1 MNQILEKIKRGI
13 TEVISEP
20 ELLNKLKKNKPLKI
34 KAGFDPTAPD
44 LHLGHT
50 VLLNKLRQFQDL
62 GHIVYFLIGDF
73 TARIGDP
80 TGQVK
85 ARPIMSEKEIQDNT
99 KTYKK
104 QVFKILDPKKTKIV
118 FNNSWYKKM
127 RLSEVYNII
136 SKHTVQR
143 LIERDDFTIRK
154 NSGKPIFM
162 SEFIYP
168 ILQGYDSVEL
178 KADVEIGG
186 TDQKFNMLMARDVQ
200 SSYQQEPQVVITL
213 PLLEGL
219 DGVNKMSKSLGNYV
233 GINENP
239 NEMFGKLM
247 SVSDSLMM
255 RYFELL
261 TDFDLEEIKKMHPME
276 AKKKLALTIT
286 TRYSSLEKALSA
298 QKQFENVFQ
307 KKESPLDINTLELEI
322 NCPKILFLDLPNLKG
337 INLSESKNEL
347 RRLVQQKAIEINEQK
362 INDVNYVLEAGKEYL
377 IKIGKKKFIKIRL
390 KYRSS
395 LA

>member
-1 MNQILEKIKRGI
+1 MDQIIQKIKRG
-13 TEVISEP
+13 TVEVISQA

-85 ARPIMSEKEIQDNT
+85 ARPLMSEKEIQDNT

-118 FNNSWYKKM
+118 FNNSWYEKM

-186 TDQKFNMLMARDVQ
+186 
-200 SSYQQEPQVVITL
+200 
-213 PLLEGL
+213 
-219 DGVNKMSKSLGNYV
+219 
-233 GINENP
+233 
-239 NEMFGKLM
+239 
-247 SVSDSLMM
+247 
-255 RYFELL
+255 
-261 TDFDLEEIKKMHPME
+261 
-276 AKKKLALTIT
+276 
-286 TRYSSLEKALSA
+286 
-298 QKQFENVFQ
+298 
-307 KKESPLDINTLELEI
+307 
-322 NCPKILFLDLPNLKG
+322 
-337 INLSESKNEL
+337 
-347 RRLVQQKAIEINEQK
+347 
-362 INDVNYVLEAGKEYL
+362 
-377 IKIGKKKFIKIRL
+377 
-390 KYRSS
+390 
-395 LA
+395 